1 MAGGDTGSKK
11 WERGVRE
18 KGMGGNRRNGKLE
31 EAGRTM
37 IAGATTLN
45 ARVIDHKNNFENFRG
60 HPGGAVN

>member
-1 MAGGDTGSKK
+1 MAGGDTGSKN